1 MRTVDFLNFLGYNL
15 IYEMSG
21 WIGVCGGEKTD
32 NRHEIKMQEDI
43 VSLMSVFCFNTIHEP
58 SDMYIVASAIRWR
71 IVEKKQIPIYR
82 IMEMIIIC

>member
-21 WIGVCGGEKTD
+21 WIGICGGEKTD

-43 VSLMSVFCFNTIHEP
+43 VSLMSVF
-58 SDMYIVASAIRWR
+58 S
-71 IVEKKQIPIYR
+71 
-82 IMEMIIIC
+82 